1 MLQNSTFQFL
11 KALAKNNNREWFALH
26 KPTYEIAKLDVIAF
40 AEKIFQ
46 ASAAFDPNYKNLL
59 APKCVMRIYRDVR
72 FSKNKAPYKTNFGIA
87 YSSEG
92 KLVGGTGCFIHIQ
105 PGASFVA
112 GGYYLPSSED
122 LKKIRQ
128 EIDYNLAE
136 FEAIIQASAFKKQ
149 FGSLSIEDKLKTAPR
164 EYPKDHIAIELLKL
178 KSFIGIKPLSDEL
191 MCSGQA
197 IKEIVAAN
205 KAIAPLRAFLAN
217 AIKA

>member
-11 KALAKNNNREWFALH
+11 KSLAKNNNREWFALH
-26 KPTYEIAKLDVIAF
+26 KPKYEIAKSDVIAF

-46 ASAAFDPNYKNLL
+46 ASSTFDSNYKNLL
-59 APKCVMRIYRDVR
+59 PAKCVMRIYRDVR

-87 YSSEG
+87 YASEG
-92 KLVGGTGCFIHIQ
+92 KMDGSGCFIHIQ

-112 GGYYLPSSED
+112 GGYYLPSSVD

-136 FEAIIQASAFKKQ
+136 FESIIQASAFKKQ
-149 FGSLSIEDKLKTAPR
+149 FGLLSIEDKLKTAPR
-164 EYPKDHIAIELLKL
+164 DYPKDHIAIELLKL

-191 MCSGQA
+191 LCSGQA

-205 KAIAPLRAFLAN
+205 KAIAPLHAFLAS

>member
-26 KPTYEIAKLDVIAF
+26 KPKYEIAKLDVIAF

-46 ASAAFDPNYKNLL
+46 ASTAFDPNYKNLI
-59 APKCVMRIYRDVR
+59 AAKCVMRIYRDVR

-87 YSSEG
+87 YASEG
-92 KLVGGTGCFIHIQ
+92 KMAGSGCFIHIQ

-112 GGYYLPSSED
+112 GGYYLPLSED

-136 FEAIIQASAFKKQ
+136 FEAIIQDSAFKKQ

-178 KSFIGIKPLSDEL
+178 KSFIGIKPLTDEL
-191 MCSGQA
+191 LCSGQA

-205 KAIAPLRAFLAN
+205 KAIAPLQAFLAN